1 MIKGNF
7 LLIYVFYC
15 VRITSM
21 EVKTKMGFL
30 EKLNYL
36 MKQNNLNKN
45 TLSKSCGIPYTT
57 IDGWYKK
64 GYEGLKLTTLR
75 KLADF
80 FGTSLDFWANDS
92 QEKTLSK
99 VQQEAIA
106 KLENMN
112 DEQVRAIL
120 NLIDSFTES
129 KKCETVKSPSN
140 SVEKTESSESLTEA
154 EIDELVEDFRHQLEV
169 EKKQKEKLLVLQDES
184 LKEDK
189 KINDL

>member
-1 MIKGNF
+1 MD
-7 LLIYVFYC
+7 
-15 VRITSM
+15 
-21 EVKTKMGFL
+21 FL

-80 FGTSLDFWANDS
+80 FETSLDFWANDA

-106 KLENMN
+106 KLEDMN

-120 NLIDSFTES
+120 NLIDSFTKS
-129 KKCETVKSPSN
+129 KRCKTIKSHSN
-140 SVEKTESSESLTEA
+140 HIEKPISSESLTEA
-154 EIDELVEDFRHQLEV
+154 KIDALVEDFRRQLEI
-169 EKKQKEKLLVLQDES
+169 ENKKRKS
-184 LKEDK
+184 R
-189 KINDL
+189 